1 MGNFR
6 LCPLEA
12 KGQVKRSRGSDVRG
26 FPNHAGARLVAPGAA
41 GRLRVL
47 VVEDRPAVAAVAD
60 EGVGLLRAR
69 HPEVGLARA
78 HEGGHAG
85 EGDGDLENRRAVVPP
100 PRRAH
105 ALLKHSGGGAGGGD
119 KERLKRGTHDAR
131 RCVFIIHKI

>member
-26 FPNHAGARLVAPGAA
+26 FPNHAGARLVAAGAPA

-47 VVEDRPAVAAVAD
+47 VVEHRPAVAAVAD

-69 HPEVGLARA
+69 HPEVRLARA

-85 EGDGDLENRRAVVPP
+85 EGDGNLENRRAVVPP
-100 PRRAH
+100 PPRAL
-105 ALLKHSGGGAGGGD
+105 ALLEHSRGGGGYA
-119 KERLKRGTHDAR
+119 
-131 RCVFIIHKI
+131 

>member
-1 MGNFR
+1 MGMGNYR

-26 FPNHAGARLVAPGAA
+26 FPNHAGARLVAAGAAA

-85 EGDGDLENRRAVVPP
+85 EGDGNLENRRAVVPP

-105 ALLKHSGGGAGGGD
+105 ALLEHIRGAGGQGAAQ
-119 KERLKRGTHDAR
+119 EGYA
-131 RCVFIIHKI
+131 